1 MKKYKI
7 ILFGGDRLL
16 ENGPLSQLSYFL
28 KKKKI
33 NFLIITDVF
42 HLRKK
47 VNQKE
52 HFEQILKKNNYKYVC
67 VKKLNFNLLKN
78 YTNKKETIGF
88 SINSIWK
95 FNEEIINLFKGRLYN
110 YHAADLPT
118 ERGAG
123 NITWRIL
130 MNKKKK
136 ISINI
141 HEVEKEYD
149 TGCILSSKKI
159 SIPVNKKLPFK
170 QLLMIKK
177 IEKSFLENFLT
188 DCINKK
194 KFTKIKQLNSNSFYW
209 PRINSDIDGLINWC
223 WKADQIVDFIRGF
236 SRPYNGAF
244 TFLYGKKIRIFNAK
258 KIKLKE
264 KFHPFQNGIVF
275 REHNK
280 FIYIAA
286 EKYALKV
293 SLSDILGIDKTKY
306 HFLGKRFQNE

>member
-1 MKKYKI
+1 MTKYKI
-7 ILFGGDRLL
+7 IFFGGDRLL
-16 ENGPLSQLSYFL
+16 ENGPLSKLSLFL
-28 KKKKI
+28 KKNKI
-33 NFLIITDVF
+33 KFLIITD
-42 HLRKK
+42 HLHLKKK
-47 VNQKE
+47 VNNNLIFKNILQK
-52 HFEQILKKNNYKYVC
+52 HNYDFIC
-67 VKKLNFNLLKN
+67 VKKLNFDLLKN
-78 YTNKKETIGF
+78 YVNKETIGF

-95 FNEEIINLFKGRLYN
+95 FNEEIISLFKGRLYN

-130 MNKKKK
+130 MKKKK
-136 ISINI
+136 NISINI
-141 HEVEKEYD
+141 HEVAKEYD
-149 TGCILSSKKI
+149 TGCILKSKKI
-159 SIPVNKKLPFK
+159 SIPSNKKLPFQ
-170 QLLMIKK
+170 QLLIIKK

-188 DCINKK
+188 DSVNKK
-194 KFTKIKQLNSNSFYW
+194 RFPKIKQLNDNSFYW
-209 PRINSDIDGLINWC
+209 PRINSDIDGLINWS

-244 TFLYGKKIRIFNAK
+244 TFLYRKKIRIFNAE

-293 SLSDILGIDKTKY
+293 SLSDIEGIDKTKY
-306 HFLGKRFQNE
+306 HFLGKRFLNE

>member
-1 MKKYKI
+1 MTKYKI
-7 ILFGGDRLL
+7 IFFGGDRLL
-16 ENGPLSQLSYFL
+16 ENGPLSKLSLFL
-28 KKKKI
+28 KKNKI
-33 NFLIITDVF
+33 KFLIITD
-42 HLRKK
+42 HLHLKKK
-47 VNQKE
+47 VNNNLIFKN
-52 HFEQILKKNNYKYVC
+52 ILQKNNYEFIC
-67 VKKLNFNLLKN
+67 VKKLNFNFLKN
-78 YTNKKETIGF
+78 YVNKETIGF

-130 MNKKKK
+130 MKKKKK

-141 HEVEKEYD
+141 HEVAKDYD
-149 TGCILSSKKI
+149 TGCILKSKKI
-159 SIPVNKKLPFK
+159 SIPRKKKLPFEHL
-170 QLLMIKK
+170 QMIQK
-177 IEKSFLENFLT
+177 IEKSFLEKFLIN
-188 DCINKK
+188 CLNKK
-194 KFTKIKQLNSNSFYW
+194 KFTKIKQLNGNSFYW
-209 PRINSDIDGLINWC
+209 PRINSDIDGLINWS
-223 WKADQIVDFIRGF
+223 WKADQIVDFIKGF

-244 TFLYGKKIRIFNAK
+244 TFLYRKKIRIFNAE
-258 KIKLKE
+258 KIELKE

-293 SLSDILGIDKTKY
+293 SLSDIEGIDKTKY
-306 HFLGKRFQNE
+306 HFLGKRFLNE

>member
-1 MKKYKI
+1 MTKYKI
-7 ILFGGDRLL
+7 IFFGGDRLL
-16 ENGPLSQLSYFL
+16 ENGPLSKLSLFL

-33 NFLIITDVF
+33 KFLIITD
-42 HLRKK
+42 HLHLKKK
-47 VNQKE
+47 VNNNLIFKNILQK
-52 HFEQILKKNNYKYVC
+52 HNYDFIC
-67 VKKLNFNLLKN
+67 VKKLNFDLLKN
-78 YTNKKETIGF
+78 YVNKETIGF

-95 FNEEIINLFKGRLYN
+95 FNEEIISLFKGRLYN

-130 MNKKKK
+130 MKKKK
-136 ISINI
+136 NISINI
-141 HEVEKEYD
+141 HEVAKEYD
-149 TGCILSSKKI
+149 TGCILKSKKI
-159 SIPVNKKLPFK
+159 SIPSNKKLPFQ
-170 QLLMIKK
+170 QLLIIKK

-188 DCINKK
+188 DSVNKK
-194 KFTKIKQLNSNSFYW
+194 RFPKIKQLNDNSFYW
-209 PRINSDIDGLINWC
+209 PRINSDIDGLINWS

-244 TFLYGKKIRIFNAK
+244 TFLYRKKIRIFNAE

-293 SLSDILGIDKTKY
+293 SLSDIEGIDKTKY
-306 HFLGKRFQNE
+306 HFLGKRFLNE

>member
-1 MKKYKI
+1 MTKYKI
-7 ILFGGDRLL
+7 IFFGGDRLL
-16 ENGPLSQLSYFL
+16 ENGPLSKLSLFL

-33 NFLIITDVF
+33 KFLIITD
-42 HLRKK
+42 HLHLKKK
-47 VNQKE
+47 VNNNLIFKDV
-52 HFEQILKKNNYKYVC
+52 LKKNNYEFIC
-67 VKKLNFNLLKN
+67 VKKLNFDFLKN
-78 YTNKKETIGF
+78 YVNKETIGF

-130 MNKKKK
+130 MKKKK
-136 ISINI
+136 NISINI
-141 HEVEKEYD
+141 HEVAKEYD
-149 TGCILSSKKI
+149 TGCILKSKKI
-159 SIPVNKKLPFK
+159 SIPRNKKLPFEHL
-170 QLLMIKK
+170 QMIEK
-177 IEKSFLENFLT
+177 IEKSFLENFLIN
-188 DCINKK
+188 CLNKK
-194 KFTKIKQLNSNSFYW
+194 NFTKIKQFNGNSFYW
-209 PRINSDIDGLINWC
+209 PRINSDIDGLINWH
-223 WKADQIVDFIRGF
+223 WKAHQIVDFIKGF

-244 TFLYGKKIRIFNAK
+244 TFLYRKKINIFNAE

-275 REHNK
+275 REHDK

-293 SLSDILGIDKTKY
+293 SLSDIAGIDKTKY
-306 HFLGKRFQNE
+306 RFLGKRFLNE